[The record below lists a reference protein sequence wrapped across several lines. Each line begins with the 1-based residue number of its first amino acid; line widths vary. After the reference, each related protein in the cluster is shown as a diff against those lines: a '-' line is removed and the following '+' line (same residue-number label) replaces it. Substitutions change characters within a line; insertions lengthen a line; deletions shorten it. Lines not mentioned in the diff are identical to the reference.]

1 MSRLGKQLITLP
13 EKVTCTVDTAN
24 VVTVVGPLGTLSRK
38 FDERLA
44 VVVEKNTV
52 ILKPKKLTLE
62 TNTLWGTF
70 ASHLQNMVEGVDRGF
85 QKQLT
90 IEGVGYRVALAGD
103 KLSFALGFSHPVEKK
118 IPAGIKVVV
127 DKNNLTIS
135 GSDKELVGQFAAQ
148 VRELKPPEPYKGKG
162 IRYLAERVRRKVG
175 KKVAAA

>member
-13 EKVTCTVDTAN
+13 EKVTCTVDGEN
-24 VVTVVGPLGTLSRK
+24 VVTVTGPLGTLTRK
-38 FDERLA
+38 FDARFE
-44 VVVEKNTV
+44 VVLENNTV

-70 ASHLQNMVEGVDRGF
+70 ASHLQNMIAGVTTGF
-85 QKQLT
+85 QKQLM
-90 IEGVGYRVALAGD
+90 IEGVGYKVAMAGD
-103 KLSFALGFSHPVEKK
+103 KLNFALGLSHPVEKK
-118 IPAGIKVVV
+118 IPAGIKVAL
-127 DKNNLTIS
+127 DKNNMTIS

-162 IRYLAERVRRKVG
+162 IRYSTETVRRKVG